1 MENTYNKQV
10 LIYGQ
15 YMKYPCYHKEIYQK
29 VGDCYGGH

>member
-15 YMKYPCYHKEIYQK
+15 HMKYPCYHKEYQK
-29 VGDCYGGH
+29 VGVCYGGH